1 MFGALILPVP
11 VDVKASQVKSSQCN
25 MLRPCSLPSR
35 LRLPLAATRQ
45 VRGLDTG
52 HWTLND

>member
-11 VDVKASQVKSSQCN
+11 IDVKSMQHAPS
-25 MLRPCSLPSR
+25 MFISR

-45 VRGLDTG
+45 VRG